1 MCMQLITQEEEE
13 KWTGRQDRTGQ
24 RMNMN
29 MNRNERTKEAFEF
42 DDLDYSDVVVMS
54 AWPVL

>member
-13 KWTGRQDRTGQ
+13 KWTRRQDRTGQ